1 MAEPLGMFPLQ
12 TVLFPGAVIR
22 LHVFEPRYQA
32 LMAECRRGDGSFGV
46 VLISRGSEVGGGDQR
61 VDLGTV
67 ARLARVGELGE
78 GRLLVDAVGGERVRV
93 LEWLPDDP
101 YPRATV
107 EVVPDEDPTAD
118 PEELER
124 ARVAVAR
131 LRSLL
136 SELRDI
142 APLAHDLSLE
152 GDPDRVGWQL
162 CALAPLGALDR
173 QALLAIGG
181 TGERMALL
189 TSQCDAM
196 ATDVTA
202 LLAGGT

>member
-12 TVLFPGAVIR
+12 TVLFPGAAIR

-32 LMAECRRGDGSFGV
+32 LMAECRSGDGSFGV

-67 ARLARVGELGE
+67 ARLARGAELGA
-78 GRLLVDAVGGERVRV
+78 GRLLVEAVGGERVRV
-93 LEWLPDDP
+93 LEWLADDP
-101 YPRATV
+101 YPRAVV
-107 EVVPDEDPTAD
+107 EVVAEEDTTAD
-118 PEELER
+118 GQALDR

-136 SELRDI
+136 SELQDV
-142 APLAHDLSLE
+142 APLAHDLSLD
-152 GDPDRVGWQL
+152 GDPDQVGWQL

-173 QALLAIGG
+173 QALLAVGG
-181 TGERMALL
+181 TDERMALL
-189 TSQCDAM
+189 ATQCDAM
-196 ATDVTA
+196 AADVTA